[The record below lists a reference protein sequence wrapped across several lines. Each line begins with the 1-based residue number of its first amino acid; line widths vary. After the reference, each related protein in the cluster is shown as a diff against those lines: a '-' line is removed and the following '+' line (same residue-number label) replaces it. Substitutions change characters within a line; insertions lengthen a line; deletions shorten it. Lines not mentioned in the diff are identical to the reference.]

1 MPSITSSG
9 IGSGLDV
16 AGLVNQLV
24 SAERAPV
31 AQRLSRLESQTRVE
45 ISAYGQL
52 RSALSGLQSALSG
65 DSSGVAEGRSLN
77 LSQETYLGAEVA
89 SGAALGS
96 YSIVV
101 ERLASSGRSVLQTP
115 TDPAAAIGTGSFT
128 LQLGSDSFQL
138 DFTDPAT
145 DLADVR
151 DAINN
156 ATDNPGIRASL
167 IQVDGGSVLSLSSD
181 RIGVDSALSFGGS
194 GDFSAFA
201 ADISPTQPGEDA
213 QIRIDGML
221 RTASSNSISDAIEGV
236 TLNLL
241 QADIGQSTT
250 LTVARDDSPLT
261 EALEGFVTAWNAFAS
276 RADTLGEYNPV
287 TGNGGPL
294 NGNALLR
301 GIETRLRA
309 VVGQGAGP
317 DGNLLGAEFGLSFDN
332 SGKLELDST
341 RLNTAL
347 TDRRADVAAW
357 WSGEDG
363 LVAKLDTALE
373 GLLDED
379 ASLRSREIALEAQ
392 LDRIADR
399 EEKLDIRMERV
410 EARYLKQF
418 TALDV
423 ALAQL
428 QSTSSYLASQLGSL
442 LGSQQNN

>member
-1 MPSITSSG
+1 M
-9 IGSGLDV
+9 
-16 AGLVNQLV
+16 
-24 SAERAPV
+24 
-31 AQRLSRLESQTRVE
+31 
-45 ISAYGQL
+45 
-52 RSALSGLQSALSG
+52 
-65 DSSGVAEGRSLN
+65 
-77 LSQETYLGAEVA
+77 
-89 SGAALGS
+89 
-96 YSIVV
+96 
-101 ERLASSGRSVLQTP
+101 
-115 TDPAAAIGTGSFT
+115 
-128 LQLGSDSFQL
+128 QLGSDSFQL

-181 RIGVDSALSFGGS
+181 RIGADSALSFGGT

-357 WSGEDG
+357 WSGADG